1 MDIAQIVPLMGDEEL
16 AAYQFLVTTGGARL
30 ERLASSLGWSPG
42 RTERVLSWL
51 SRNRLARPRPE
62 GPGDWTAVHPDMVKL
77 RYAEPLIGVV
87 EAWQAQLEELRTQL
101 DTLSGTCS
109 PDPAGGSPAPVVTI
123 EGAAEL
129 RDALAVTARRCTEE
143 VLAVQPLGQKT
154 PAPARDLV
162 CGTGE
167 PVPPGVGVR
176 VLLPHLS
183 RHDAD
188 VRHRAARIIAS
199 GGEVRTTAAS
209 LPPLLVFDRTTA
221 FLFEAGAGPEDGA
234 GGAEGAGTGRAH
246 LVRHG
251 ALVGFIVHMVVS
263 AWATGTVFDRSG
275 GGNRIP
281 ASLTQETKTAIVQL
295 LAAGYKD
302 EVVARRLGIGV
313 RTCRKYIAELFDDL
327 GAQSRFQAGWMARDR
342 MPGAVRAGAAAKER

>member
-16 AAYQFLVTTGGARL
+16 AAYQLLVTTGGARL
-30 ERLASSLGWSPG
+30 ERLASSLGWSAG
-42 RTERVLSWL
+42 RTERVLSRL

-62 GPGDWTAVHPDMVKL
+62 GPGDWTAVHPEMVKL
-77 RYAEPLIGVV
+77 QYAEPLTGVI
-87 EAWQAQLEELRTQL
+87 EAWQAQLEGLRAQL
-101 DTLSGTCS
+101 DTLSGMCL

-129 RDALAVTARRCTEE
+129 RDALAVTARHCTEE
-143 VLAVQPLGQKT
+143 VLAVQPLGRET

-167 PVPPGVGVR
+167 PVPPGADVR

-209 LPPLLVFDRTTA
+209 LPPLTVFDRTTA
-221 FLFEAGAGPEDGA
+221 FLFEAGAEDGA
-234 GGAEGAGTGRAH
+234 DGAAGTGTGRAY

-281 ASLTQETKTAIVQL
+281 AILTQETKTAIVQL

-313 RTCRKYIAELFDDL
+313 RTCRKYIAELFGDL
-327 GAQSRFQAGWMARDR
+327 GAQSRFQAGWMVRDR
-342 MPGAVRAGAAAKER
+342 MLDAVQAGAAHGDG